1 MSKKPKASPGKKPVR
16 PAAAKPAVKPAA
28 KTAKPTPKTAKPL
41 HSKWAFKTKMDAN
54 GKIERFKARL
64 VACGVAKSNNMAS
77 IMKTPS
83 HLCLIWPP
91 CDLF

>member
-1 MSKKPKASPGKKPVR
+1 MKTSNAKDWQ
-16 PAAAKPAVKPAA
+16 AAVDFELDTLCNNQTWVAM
-28 KTAKPTPKTAKPL
+28 PTPKTAKPL